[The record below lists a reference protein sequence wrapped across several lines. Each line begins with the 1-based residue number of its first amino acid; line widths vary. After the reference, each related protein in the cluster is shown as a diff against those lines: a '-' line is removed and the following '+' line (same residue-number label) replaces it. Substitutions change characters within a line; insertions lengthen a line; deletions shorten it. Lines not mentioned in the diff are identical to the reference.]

1 MGQVLAVRGMDCRR
15 IHNSQAPMEST
26 LTLHY
31 LRLAMA
37 LAIGVSSVGLS
48 LAERPATKPAAN
60 AYCPVMPEEKIDP
73 AVTFLY
79 QGKTIGFCCEKCLVK
94 FKANPQRYESRL
106 ASFAGSP
113 DQPDEDAAAAGHVH
127 GETTTGPTHEDSQE
141 KDHEHDH
148 LHAHDHGQPQ
158 GFFVRLIAWLG
169 KFHPPAVNFPIGLII
184 AAAVAEALLIATG
197 RPAFAVAGRFCIWFG
212 AIGAA
217 GAALLGW
224 FFGGFHLTDDSWVL
238 TTHRWLGTTT
248 AAWSLLV
255 LFLAERAL
263 RRERGSR
270 KSYRV
275 ALLLGTL
282 LVATTGFFGGSLIYG
297 LNHYSW

>member
-1 MGQVLAVRGMDCRR
+1 MGQVLAVRGMDCHR
-15 IHNSQAPMEST
+15 IHNSQAPKEST
-26 LTLHY
+26 LTLRY

-37 LAIGVSSVGLS
+37 LAIGVSIAGLS
-48 LAERPATKPAAN
+48 LAEGPATRPAVN
-60 AYCPVMPEEKIDP
+60 AYCPVMPEEKVDP

-79 QGKTIGFCCEKCLVK
+79 QGKTIGFCCEKCLAK

-113 DQPDEDAAAAGHVH
+113 DHTDEGAASAGHVH
-127 GETTTGPTHEDSQE
+127 PQATMGPAHDSE
-141 KDHEHDH
+141 AEDHEHD
-148 LHAHDHGQPQ
+148 HAHDHGQPQ
-158 GFFVRLIAWLG
+158 GFFPRLIAWLG
-169 KFHPPAVNFPIGLII
+169 KFHPPAVNFPIALIL
-184 AAAVAEALLIATG
+184 AAAVAELLLIATG

-224 FFGGFHLTDDSWVL
+224 FFGGFHLADDSWVL
-238 TTHRWLGTTT
+238 TTHRWLGTAT
-248 AAWSLLV
+248 AAWSMLV

-270 KSYRV
+270 KSYRAV
-275 ALLLGTL
+275 LLLGTL

-297 LNHYSW
+297 LNHYAW